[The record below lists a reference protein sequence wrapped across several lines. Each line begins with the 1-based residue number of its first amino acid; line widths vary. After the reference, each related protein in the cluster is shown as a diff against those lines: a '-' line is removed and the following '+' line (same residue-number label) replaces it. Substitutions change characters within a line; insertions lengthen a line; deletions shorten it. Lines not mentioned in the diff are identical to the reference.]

1 SQVHN
6 RKLAL
11 FPKCNVI
18 CNLLYDLG
26 LYPYV
31 EVLYVTSFPK
41 EYADYGKAL
50 FYLKSTL
57 NIFDETHDELLHNY
71 IEDHWRRGDGRLFMD
86 DKTTYVKLSWM
97 PKDMDLEMK
106 L

>member
-1 SQVHN
+1 MIVGY
-6 RKLAL
+6 RAATKLQH
-11 FPKCNVI
+11 FR
-18 CNLLYDLG
+18 D
-26 LYPYV
+26 
-31 EVLYVTSFPK
+31 TTPK
-41 EYADYGKAL
+41 EYSDYDKAL

-57 NIFDETHDELLHNY
+57 NIFDGTHDELLHNY